1 MYYKQCTMRKGK
13 QEQTAW
19 IPEYLAHQGQPL
31 NIKGDDGWIVIFVGQ
46 IRMTQED
53 VSMHS
58 QDYKHQRKAS
68 DI

>member
-1 MYYKQCTMRKGK
+1 MFYKQCELRKNDIT
-13 QEQTAW
+13 QVAW
-19 IPEYLAHQGQPL
+19 IPEHYAHAGDYLE
-31 NIKGDDGWIVIFVGQ
+31 IKGDDGWQVMLVGQ
-46 IRMTQED
+46 FRMEEAD